1 MIDKQKPAPLAGSG
15 SGLSSGNFFDELSAA
30 EGHNRIL
37 VSGCPRFGVAIDE
50 GDVSRILDMIHA
62 ALEEPL
68 ILVLS
73 IDHSDGAILF
83 DEGDGKELSFG
94 FRDQVIEF
102 SLHGHFFFGLFGRS
116 MGFFRGFVNNQ
127 FTGEDHKDRSESE
140 EESEGGE
147 HKGIEHG
154 VGVVGWL
161 RGELRRV
168 GRVCQHYS

>member
-1 MIDKQKPAPLAGSG
+1 M
-15 SGLSSGNFFDELSAA
+15 SSGNFFNELSAA
-30 EGHNRIL
+30 EGDNRIL
-37 VSGCPRFGVAIDE
+37 VSRCPRFGVAVDE

-62 ALEEPL
+62 TLEEPL
-68 ILVLS
+68 ILVLAV
-73 IDHSDGAILF
+73 DNSDGAILL

-94 FRDQVIEF
+94 FRDEVVKF
-102 SLHGHFFFGLFGRS
+102 DLHGWGHFVGFFGLGFGRS
-116 MGFFRGFVNNQ
+116 VRGFCGFVNNE

-154 VGVVGWL
+154 VVKHGVGVVGWL

-168 GRVCQHYS
+168 GRVCQHYF